1 MLRFAALSAN
11 RRLFGALSERR
22 CGSGVGRK
30 LQDTRGRT
38 GRGAAANGRAQ
49 RDRDCEGS
57 PVTAKEPDKCCGNK
71 PELGCKDELG
81 LCVIEIYSDGG
92 DWVVYRN
99 SKNVRVWT
107 DHNSVLAS
115 EALAQVGVDL
125 AKIESNMYF
134 FEERAPET
142 SKSANRRRWERQRQ
156 SVYAL
161 VAKSLTLRLTKHAE
175 QAATVMK
182 LADSLLSTFVW
193 RANIVGYL
201 VGAGGAT
208 FVFLVVALA
217 ALYMRGWEWAGVGI
231 YSVFVFATLGGFLS
245 VLSGIRGLRP
255 ALQGQHYLN
264 VLSGVIRIAIAVIS
278 GVLVYVAIKGGIL
291 PLAHAASGED
301 LPFRLWFLLAAA
313 GFFEKLVPDIL
324 GRETERRT
332 GQ

>member
-1 MLRFAALSAN
+1 M
-11 RRLFGALSERR
+11 
-22 CGSGVGRK
+22 
-30 LQDTRGRT
+30 
-38 GRGAAANGRAQ
+38 
-49 RDRDCEGS
+49 
-57 PVTAKEPDKCCGNK
+57 TAKEHEKCCRNK
-71 PELGCKDELG
+71 PKLGCKDELG

-92 DWVVYRN
+92 NWVVYRN
-99 SKNVRVWT
+99 NKNVRVWT
-107 DHNSVLAS
+107 DNNSVLAS

-134 FEERAPET
+134 FDERAPET
-142 SKSANRRRWERQRQ
+142 SKSESRRRWERQRQ

-161 VAKSLTLRLTKHAE
+161 VAKSLTLRLMKHAE
-175 QAATVMK
+175 QAASVMK

-193 RANIVGYL
+193 RANIGGYL

-208 FVFLVVALA
+208 FVFLLVALV
-217 ALYMRGWEWAGVGI
+217 ALYMRGWEWAGVDI
-231 YSVFVFATLGGFLS
+231 YGVFVFATLGGFLS

-291 PLAHAASGED
+291 PLAHAESGED

-324 GRETERRT
+324 GREAERRT